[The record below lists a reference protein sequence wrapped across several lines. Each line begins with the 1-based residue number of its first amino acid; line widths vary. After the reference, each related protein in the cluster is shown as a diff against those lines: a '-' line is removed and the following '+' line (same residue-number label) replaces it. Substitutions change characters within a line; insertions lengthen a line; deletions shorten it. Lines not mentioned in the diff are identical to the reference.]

1 MTSEQEPQ
9 GWRTSLE
16 GRDGHRAPSA
26 RETPWVR
33 EGTPPEATPVPPS
46 QPQKP
51 RPFPR
56 GKRGVEAEAP
66 CIETSWLENRKI
78 NFQESSQQANP
89 ARKNPARHRAG
100 ERQHPSGRRSR
111 PNPRTGAKRQ
121 QGEKKKGQAPHLRRL
136 EYHKTGPARSE
147 DSNVEPT
154 SLQSR
159 TDYQRKAQSHSEA
172 KPDRS

>member
-1 MTSEQEPQ
+1 M
-9 GWRTSLE
+9 GK
-16 GRDGHRAPSA
+16 GRDAA
-26 RETPWVR
+26 RSDTRTAKPASETTTLPPGEKR
-33 EGTPPEATPVPPS
+33 RRSRGTL
-46 QPQKP
+46 P
-51 RPFPR
+51 RN
-56 GKRGVEAEAP
+56 KL
-66 CIETSWLENRKI
+66 LENRKI

-121 QGEKKKGQAPHLRRL
+121 QGEKKRGQAPHLRRL

-159 TDYQRKAQSHSEA
+159 TDNQRKAQSHSEA
-172 KPDRS
+172 KPDCSKSPTVAIPSIEIRSKI